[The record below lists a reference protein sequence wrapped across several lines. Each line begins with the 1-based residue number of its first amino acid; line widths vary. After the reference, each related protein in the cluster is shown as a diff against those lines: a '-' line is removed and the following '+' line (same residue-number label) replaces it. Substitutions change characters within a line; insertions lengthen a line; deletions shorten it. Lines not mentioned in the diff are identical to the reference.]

1 MTRIT
6 RTTNLPIGRL
16 AVAAIGIVMIGI
28 GLRGIIGHGAD
39 THPRSWLIWIV
50 AVALGDDLIVIP
62 VLLLIGAVV
71 ARVVP
76 SAVRAVVQTAMLISG
91 AVSAVGIVAILASNR
106 RIHRNNPSLLPLPY
120 VRNLVVI
127 LIAIW
132 LVAAV
137 VMTVILVGRRRGVQA
152 PTA

>member
-16 AVAAIGIVMIGI
+16 AVAAIGIAMIGI
-28 GLRGIIGHGAD
+28 GLRGIIDHGAD

>member
-28 GLRGIIGHGAD
+28 GLRGIIDHGAD

-137 VMTVILVGRRRGVQA
+137 VMTVILVGHRRGVQA

>member
-16 AVAAIGIVMIGI
+16 AVAAIGIAMIGI
-28 GLRGIIGHGAD
+28 GLRGIIDHGAD

-137 VMTVILVGRRRGVQA
+137 VMTVILVGHRRGVQA